1 MNKLRRPL
9 SFLLAI
15 AAAMPAVAAAQELP
29 APDSVEFCTA
39 VQKILANTDMGGT
52 NTVFTVL
59 GDYGAS
65 KPTVDPLTT
74 YQVVSY
80 KGNLPVM
87 VSCKIKTAAHLR
99 AVHGDNAAGEQRFCP
114 DVTRLLQAQAVARL
128 RATDGAAADR
138 AAAFVVDDNEP
149 YATGRSYL
157 GDFQLSYAGEDG
169 AVHFNS
175 PGLFQD
181 YDAWFTWILPERLQG
196 QSYCHFPTVE
206 YMEALAT
213 GAMQPPLDVVFD
225 DTLVVSP
232 PR

>member
-1 MNKLRRPL
+1 MNTLCRPL
-9 SFLLAI
+9 FFLLAV
-15 AAAMPAVAAAQELP
+15 AAAMPAAADTTVLP
-29 APDSVEFCTA
+29 APDSPEFCATA
-39 VQKILANTDMGGT
+39 QKILASTDMDGT
-52 NTVFTVL
+52 NSVFTVL

-74 YQVVSY
+74 YQLVSY
-80 KGNLPVM
+80 EGSLPIM
-87 VSCKIKTAAHLR
+87 VSCKVKTSAHLR
-99 AVHGDNAAGEQRFCP
+99 SVYGEDAAGQQRFCP
-114 DVTRLLQAQAVARL
+114 DVTRLLQAQAVAKL

-157 GDFQLSYAGEDG
+157 GDFQLSYVGEDG

-196 QSYCHFPTVE
+196 QSYCHFPTAE

-213 GAMQPPLDVVFD
+213 GAMQPPLDIVID
-225 DTLVVSP
+225 ETLVVTP
-232 PR
+232 PG